1 VIAVAIPVIHFDC
14 VLCAA
19 MDAKLLD
26 DEFEQVKKTLE
37 EKYGTA
43 EDDKLETNEKLDA
56 FIEEMGDANFYVYTT
71 LLVLDPNQEFETVRS
86 VLKMILLPLF
96 QMFVPFG
103 MLWYFIVQK
112 DMINDNGYCCNHTN
126 PIFRFTGF
134 VTFMYSGWQIIDG
147 CDDAASKFL
156 MKKAAHQWQRAGM
169 ARDFKATWM
178 FFVSHT
184 TQQVCCIL
192 ILYLTYIIYTTQ
204 CDTPLD
210 LLMNCVA
217 VNFVL
222 DIDTEWMDDSKQ
234 AKSVVAATWYFKQ
247 MRDVLKDNEA
257 EVRSAMQTNKG
268 ARNMAPKLDFWI
280 SHGLET
286 FIVASAYVL
295 VVVWTFC
302 PGSY

>member
-1 VIAVAIPVIHFDC
+1 MSGNNACLLAGEVPDEFSEV
-14 VLCAA
+14 
-19 MDAKLLD
+19 KLL
-26 DEFEQVKKTLE
+26 LI

-43 EDDKLETNEKLDA
+43 EDDKLEKNEKLDA
-56 FIEEMGDANFYVYTT
+56 FIEDMGDVNFYVYTS
-71 LLVLDPNQEFETVRS
+71 LLVLDPNQEFETYRS
-86 VLKMILLPLF
+86 ILKMILLPLF
-96 QMFVPFG
+96 QMAVPFG

-147 CDDAASKFL
+147 CDDAPSKFF
-156 MKKAAHQWQRAGM
+156 MKKAVHQWERAGC

-178 FFVSHT
+178 FFVGHT
-184 TQQVCCIL
+184 TQQVCCVL
-192 ILYLTYIIYTTQ
+192 LMFLTYIIYTTQ

-234 AKSVVAATWYFKQ
+234 EKSVAAATWYFKQ
-247 MRDVLKDNEA
+247 MRDVCKDNEA
-257 EVRSAMQTNKG
+257 EVRRSMGSNKG
-268 ARNMAPKLDFWI
+268 ARAMAPKIMYWV
-280 SHGLET
+280 HRGLES
-286 FIVASAYVL
+286 FICVSAYVL

-302 PGSY
+302 PASW

>member
-1 VIAVAIPVIHFDC
+1 MTTDIVAITQTPSSVSLVSSHSC
-14 VLCAA
+14 
-19 MDAKLLD
+19 
-26 DEFEQVKKTLE
+26 TLV
-37 EKYGTA
+37 GRT
-43 EDDKLETNEKLDA
+43 
-56 FIEEMGDANFYVYTT
+56 
-71 LLVLDPNQEFETVRS
+71 S
-86 VLKMILLPLF
+86 
-96 QMFVPFG
+96 
-103 MLWYFIVQK
+103 ML
-112 DMINDNGYCCNHTN
+112 
-126 PIFRFTGF
+126 
-134 VTFMYSGWQIIDG
+134 
-147 CDDAASKFL
+147 
-156 MKKAAHQWQRAGM
+156 
-169 ARDFKATWM
+169 
-178 FFVSHT
+178 FVSHT
-184 TQQVCCIL
+184 TQQICCIL